1 MAPGTCILVTTYNDV
16 DESMHYSYHGT
27 AMYSVVGVERTRY
40 SVVDATYFVIPRCS
54 QSYTLRSPLT
64 SLHSGSPRRTGLLRV
79 SVKNVSESPRSY
91 PLSVILTTSR
101 SSTRSHRTRSASK
114 TAPSRSRPSELP
126 HTRRIAASP
135 LVPSCAARRI
145 LSERHRLRPRA
156 LAGRAERAS
165 ERHQSAGETARHCP
179 DKAAGTRAVR

>member
-1 MAPGTCILVTTYNDV
+1 MAPATCILRTMMLMNLCTTRTTVRLCIAFLGLSVHGSRCYIFCDTSVFTVLHTALSSHISTLRVTT
-16 DESMHYSYHGT
+16 SH
-27 AMYSVVGVERTRY
+27 
-40 SVVDATYFVIPRCS
+40 
-54 QSYTLRSPLT
+54 RSPSRLG
-64 SLHSGSPRRTGLLRV
+64 H
-79 SVKNVSESPRSY
+79 VSESPRSY

-145 LSERHRLRPRA
+145 LSERHRRA
-156 LAGRAERAS
+156 GARARTLAARAERAS
-165 ERHQSAGETARHCP
+165 ECHQSVRETARHRP
-179 DKAAGTRAVR
+179 DKAAGARAVR

>member
-1 MAPGTCILVTTYNDV
+1 MMLMNLCTTRTTVRLCIALLGLSVHGKRCYIFCDTSVFTVLHTALSSHISTLRVTT
-16 DESMHYSYHGT
+16 SH
-27 AMYSVVGVERTRY
+27 
-40 SVVDATYFVIPRCS
+40 
-54 QSYTLRSPLT
+54 RSPSRLG
-64 SLHSGSPRRTGLLRV
+64 H
-79 SVKNVSESPRSY
+79 VSESPRSY

-126 HTRRIAASP
+126 NTRRIAASP

>member
-1 MAPGTCILVTTYNDV
+1 MAPATCILRTMMLMNLCTTRITVRLCVALLGLSVHGSRCYIFCDTSVFTVLHTALSSHISTLRVTT
-16 DESMHYSYHGT
+16 SH
-27 AMYSVVGVERTRY
+27 
-40 SVVDATYFVIPRCS
+40 
-54 QSYTLRSPLT
+54 RSPSRLG
-64 SLHSGSPRRTGLLRV
+64 H
-79 SVKNVSESPRSY
+79 VSESPRSY

-156 LAGRAERAS
+156 LAGRAERAF